1 MRIAIVDYG
10 MGNLRSVYRAFEY
23 AGAKPVITS
32 SVEEI
37 EASDALILP
46 GVGAF
51 EDAMANL
58 LPLRKVIID
67 SARKKPILGICLG
80 LQLFFSES
88 EESRLGE
95 NGLGIIKGKVVRLPE
110 NLKIP
115 HIGWNSIEIK
125 KKSRILEGIKHGGYF
140 YFVHS
145 YYAVPQEDVV
155 VATTDYSVDV
165 PAILEKD
172 SVFAT
177 QFHPEKSGKA
187 GLRIIKNFVEIVRE

>member
-23 AGAKPVITS
+23 AGARPVITS

-58 LPLRKVIID
+58 LPLREVIVD
-67 SARKKPILGICLG
+67 SAGKKPILGICLG

-95 NGLGIIKGKVVRLPE
+95 SGLDIIKGKVVRLPK
-110 NLKIP
+110 NVKIP
-115 HIGWNSIEIK
+115 HMGWNSIEIK
-125 KKSRILEGIKHGGYF
+125 KESGILEGIKDGEFF

-165 PAILEKD
+165 PAILEKGL
-172 SVFAT
+172 VFAT

-187 GLRIIKNFVEIVRE
+187 GLRIIKNFVEIARE